1 MNPGA
6 PLVIALV
13 AAAAILVWGIVAYN
27 LLVRDRNRVAQSWSD
42 VGVQLARRHDLIP
55 KLVEVVKQHAGY
67 ERSVLENIAEL
78 RARGMR
84 ETRPAERAR
93 VEADLGAGVARLI
106 AIAEAYPELKA
117 SASYL
122 EPMKNLSD
130 AENQIQYARRYYN
143 GAVNNLNTRIATFP
157 DLVPARLFGFVQAEY
172 FEFEPVRAG

>member
-1 MNPGA
+1 MLISLA
-6 PLVIALV
+6 V
-13 AAAAILVWGIVAYN
+13 AASILLWGIVAYN

-67 ERSVLENIAEL
+67 ERSVLENVTEL

-84 ETRPAERAR
+84 ETSPAARAR
-93 VEADLGAGVARLI
+93 VEAELGAGLERLI

-122 EPMKNLSD
+122 ELMKNLTD
-130 AENQIQYARRYYN
+130 AENQIQFARRYYN
-143 GAVNNLNTRIATFP
+143 GAVNNLNTRLATFP
-157 DLVPARLFGFVQAEY
+157 DVIPGRLFGFRPAEY
-172 FEFEPVRAG
+172 FEFEPAPKTT